1 MKSKNVTVLVFRKF
15 RIDGAIVERE
25 VTKNILEVS
34 KSENIKCSECREV
47 VRHHNDHYEHFSKSG
62 NVCSFKTK

>member
-15 RIDGAIVERE
+15 RIDGAIVEKE

-34 KSENIKCSECREV
+34 KSENIKCNECHEV

-62 NVCSFKTK
+62 NACSFKTK